1 MGANL
6 TKNTAVDTSKD
17 VIAPGDRF
25 SEMVLGFLW
34 LGSFYGIGMIWCA
47 VALLSRWAGPNGERG
62 FNIFSILAAFLLS
75 TGWPAIMIYLM
86 ASAK

>member
-1 MGANL
+1 MGQNL
-6 TKNTAVDTSKD
+6 SSTKVVDTSKD
-17 VIAPGDRF
+17 LIAPGDRF
-25 SEMVLGFLW
+25 SEMLLGILW

-47 VALLSRWAGPNGERG
+47 VALLARWSGPNGERG

-86 ASAK
+86 ASEK